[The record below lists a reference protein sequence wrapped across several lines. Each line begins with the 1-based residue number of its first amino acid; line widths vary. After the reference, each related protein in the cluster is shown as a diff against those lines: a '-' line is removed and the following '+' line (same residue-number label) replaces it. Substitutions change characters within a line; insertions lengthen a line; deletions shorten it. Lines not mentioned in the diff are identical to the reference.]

1 MVFFHE
7 LSKTRVTLDMSSDDA
22 NFYIDIPE
30 SITIQNGNY
39 QLYFVL
45 REKVSLTDANESM
58 VGVADDPAYREVFVS
73 DVSRGVVDE
82 RSGFQFIGSNFD

>member
-1 MVFFHE
+1 MGYRGDNKVTRLIVQLWKQSSVFTANYDAAMVFFHE

-39 QLYFVL
+39 QLYFV
-45 REKVSLTDANESM
+45 
-58 VGVADDPAYREVFVS
+58 
-73 DVSRGVVDE
+73 
-82 RSGFQFIGSNFD
+82 